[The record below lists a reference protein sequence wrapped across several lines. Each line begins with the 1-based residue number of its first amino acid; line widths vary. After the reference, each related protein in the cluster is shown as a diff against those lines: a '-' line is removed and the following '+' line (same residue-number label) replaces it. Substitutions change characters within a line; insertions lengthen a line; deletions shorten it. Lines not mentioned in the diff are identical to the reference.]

1 MGHANGGGRHTLQRE
16 RIDQAVEDGL
26 FYLEEQCAFGAKR
39 DRLLKVIGGLEEAG
53 RIDME
58 RARNRVA
65 RARTELRDAEEECA
79 HVEEINEQEHEV
91 LGELVELDRLEE
103 QSALEGK
110 SRISIDGT
118 AAGFAYAR
126 KELLEPGALKKL
138 VKQRKV
144 RVGLSASEVE
154 AM

>member
-1 MGHANGGGRHTLQRE
+1 MGTANGGGRHTLAQGQLE
-16 RIDQAVEDGL
+16 SAVEDGL
-26 FYLEEQCAFGAKR
+26 FYLEEQREFGVKR
-39 DRLLKVIGGLEEAG
+39 ARLLKIIGGLEEAG

-79 HVEEINEQEHEV
+79 HVEEINEQEREV

-126 KELLEPGALKKL
+126 KELLEPGALKRL
-138 VKQRKV
+138 VKDRKV
-144 RVGLSASEVE
+144 RVGLSNSEMEV
-154 AM
+154 M